1 LPTGFGEDCEAR
13 WRYPV
18 CARSVKRLEVRFL
31 TMGNR
36 QNERK
41 FAMVL
46 FLLGLVVGV
55 LAGLAVGVIVG
66 TALAKNIWICG

>member
-1 LPTGFGEDCEAR
+1 
-13 WRYPV
+13 
-18 CARSVKRLEVRFL
+18 
-31 TMGNR
+31 
-36 QNERK
+36 
-41 FAMVL
+41 MVL

>member
-1 LPTGFGEDCEAR
+1 LLPGFNGTVKPGSDLVR
-13 WRYPV
+13 V
-18 CARSVKRLEVRFL
+18 SLMKRLQGRFL